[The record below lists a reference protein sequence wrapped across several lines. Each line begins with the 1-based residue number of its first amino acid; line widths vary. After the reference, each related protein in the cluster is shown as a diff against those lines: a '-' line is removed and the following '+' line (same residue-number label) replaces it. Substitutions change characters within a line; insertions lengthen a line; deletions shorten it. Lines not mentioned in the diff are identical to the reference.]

1 MNDTDFL
8 QSRTLAPHPFG
19 SAGVTL
25 YDLLARLYTYPL
37 DNAALDAVAM
47 LGVENAPAAL
57 TDALAVMQAR
67 IASAEDRDAFVDALN
82 VEATRLFEGPGQPA
96 VPPFA
101 SFHLN
106 ERQLM
111 GPAAHAVR
119 RAYLAWNAL
128 PRDSGR
134 VPPDHLALEL
144 GFMAYLARGA
154 MSANGNAPRWL
165 AGSAEFL
172 REHLLTW
179 VPNFTEQVGVASAH
193 PFFVGLANLTRS
205 VLEAD
210 QVWREEIAR
219 DSDK

>member
-8 QSRTLAPHPFG
+8 HSRLI
-19 SAGVTL
+19 L

-37 DNAALDAVAM
+37 DNATLDAISA
-47 LGVENAPAAL
+47 LHVENAPVAL
-57 TDALAVMQAR
+57 TDALAVMQAH
-67 IASAEDRDAFVDALN
+67 IAAAEDRGALVDALN

-111 GPAAHAVR
+111 GSAAHAVR
-119 RAYLAWNAL
+119 RTYLAWNAL

-154 MSANGNAPRWL
+154 MSANGNARRWL

-179 VPNFTEQVGVASAH
+179 VPHFTAQVGTASAH
-193 PFFVGLANLTRS
+193 PFFVGLANLMRAVVDTDAAW
-205 VLEAD
+205 L
-210 QVWREEIAR
+210 EEIVN
-219 DSDK
+219 DSKDTEVIR